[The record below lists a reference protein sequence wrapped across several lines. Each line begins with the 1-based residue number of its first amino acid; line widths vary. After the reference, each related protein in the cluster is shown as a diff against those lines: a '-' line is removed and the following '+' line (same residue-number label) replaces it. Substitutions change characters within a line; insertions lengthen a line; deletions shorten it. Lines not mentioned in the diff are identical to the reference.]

1 MTAAEYQKIIQGAQS
16 RRKGKVFEDIISASC
31 EYYKMHGIAEIDK
44 TPEPVHQ
51 ASKMD
56 SRGKFTAFYE
66 KKAQP
71 DFKGTLIGGKSIVLE
86 AKDTDSDR
94 INQSAVTEEQ
104 QKALKRH
111 FKLGAEC
118 FVIVAF
124 NLQRFYRIPWTLW
137 REMKLE
143 YGRKYIKESEMTA
156 YRLKY
161 SDGVLD
167 FLENVK

>member
-1 MTAAEYQKIIQGAQS
+1 MTAAEYQNITRGAQS
-16 RRKGKVFEDIISASC
+16 RRKGKAFEDIILASC
-31 EYYKMHGIAEIDK
+31 EHYKTQGLAEIDK
-44 TPEPVHQ
+44 TPEPVRQ

-56 SRGKFTAFYE
+56 SRGHFIAFYE

-71 DFKGTLIGGKSIVLE
+71 DFKGTLVGGKSIVLE

-94 INQSAVTEEQ
+94 ISQSAVTEEQ
-104 QKALKRH
+104 QKALERH

-118 FVIVAF
+118 FVLVAF
-124 NLQRFYRIPWTLW
+124 GLQRFYRIPWTLW

-143 YGRKYIKESEMTA
+143 YGRKYIKESEMPA